1 LQIITGYGILFIG
14 LLGALIFYTWLQ
26 GAQTFSLAWKNSF
39 KQLLSVAPILIMAII
54 MAAFVE
60 TILPQ
65 DFVKNWLSEESGLR
79 GILLAWGAGIITPGG
94 GIVGM
99 PLVAT
104 LYKAGASLPVLMT
117 YLTSL
122 VTLSFIRIPIEAGFY
137 GWKITLLRVGVSL
150 ILPLIAGGLTYLFLK
165 VYQMH

>member
-1 LQIITGYGILFIG
+1 
-14 LLGALIFYTWLQ
+14 
-26 GAQTFSLAWKNSF
+26 
-39 KQLLSVAPILIMAII
+39 MAII